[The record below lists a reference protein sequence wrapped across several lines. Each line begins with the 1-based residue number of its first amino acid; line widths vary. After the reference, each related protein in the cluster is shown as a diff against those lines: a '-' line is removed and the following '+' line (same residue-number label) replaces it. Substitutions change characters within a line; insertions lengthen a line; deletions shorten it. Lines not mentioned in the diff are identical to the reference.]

1 MVGSSAGLA
10 VSLTPR
16 RFYQSIRPGAS
27 AMDMIQV
34 FIIYAGWFF
43 FTAWGMVLAA
53 VSVVAFGR
61 DLIPTAQST
70 TVEKE
75 RP

>member
-1 MVGSSAGLA
+1 
-10 VSLTPR
+10 
-16 RFYQSIRPGAS
+16 
-27 AMDMIQV
+27 MIQV
-34 FIIYAGWFF
+34 FIMYAGWFF

-61 DLIPTAQST
+61 DILPGTQHT